1 MTPNNSPE
9 INQSTEVTQ
18 SIEVTAHDEPAT
30 VVTVPVVPKEKRKP
44 RILIRSRKGM
54 FDVPEIA
61 AVGFAGF
68 LLLMVLLSYL
78 FWLRPAQ
85 ANLRQRAA
93 TRENLENDYQKLKTT
108 LGENQTTEGKVAD
121 IVGSLE
127 RFETNYLSAP
137 AQGNSLL
144 FARVNEIISKNNLRN
159 TAGPDFAPLQTIS
172 LDKYDPAK
180 EQSRNQNLYP
190 GTAVSVTV
198 EGGYANLR
206 RFISDLENSRQFVVI
221 RAIEIEAENNSPSSG
236 GGSGSAQS
244 AADLETVRRAPPT
257 SGIPSQIVPMPQQ
270 SNPNSINPRAPQ
282 QQQTQPL
289 QSRPIQPQPQSAR
302 RPAVSSG
309 GRGSVVSLKV
319 DLVSYFRRNAAD
331 AVTGGI
337 VGNQTR

>member
-9 INQSTEVTQ
+9 NQPREV
-18 SIEVTAHDEPAT
+18 IVHEEPAT
-30 VVTVPVVPKEKRKP
+30 VVTVPVAVTKEKRKP

-61 AVGFAGF
+61 AVGFGGF
-68 LLLMVLLSYL
+68 LLLMLLLSYF

-85 ANLRQRAA
+85 ADLRQRAA
-93 TRENLENDYQKLKTT
+93 TRESLENDYSKLKTT
-108 LGENQTTEGKVAD
+108 LGENQSTEGKVAD

-127 RFETNYLSAP
+127 RFETNYLSVP
-137 AQGNSLL
+137 AQGNSSL

-190 GTAVSVTV
+190 GTAVTVTV

-221 RAIEIEAENNSPSSG
+221 RAIEIEAENNSPTAG
-236 GGSGSAQS
+236 GGSGGGGAQS
-244 AADLETVRRAPPT
+244 SADLETVRRAAPT

-270 SNPNSINPRAPQ
+270 SRPNSINPRAPQ
-282 QQQTQPL
+282 QQQQIQPQQ
-289 QSRPIQPQPQSAR
+289 QSRPIQQPAPPR
-302 RPAVSSG
+302 MAASG

-319 DLVSYFRRNAAD
+319 ELVSYFRRNPAD
-331 AVTGGI
+331 AMNGGI
-337 VGNQTR
+337 VGN